1 MTAYRLDGLIV
12 ELLRSPVRANE
23 APYAIAALGRGDLL
37 GAKATSSLDEMLEGL
52 PGVEVQSRFNDAV
65 GERVSIRGFGSRAT
79 FGVRGVRVMVDG
91 IPATLADGQ
100 STLDHLDLGS
110 LGRVE
115 ALRGPAS
122 TLWGSAAGGVLV
134 FESLRPPES
143 GVREDARLVA
153 GSDNYLRL
161 HSTTSGRSSNVG
173 WMVGGGL
180 TRGDGFRTNPV
191 DASTTYGESRKA
203 QLNTTLDYSGPRDRV
218 RATFNF
224 LDLAAENP
232 GSLGD
237 SAFRAASREARRFNV
252 IQNTRKDVRQAQAGL
267 GWTRDLGSGRS
278 LDVSAYGIRR
288 ELDNPIPTAVIDL
301 DRWAGGVT
309 TELRQEHA
317 LGDRRTIR
325 WSAGAQVDLQR
336 DDRRTFDNDG
346 GAPGTPALDQ
356 LERVRGLAT
365 YGTALIELS
374 DRWILSGGL
383 RYDRTRFAV
392 DDRATGNGD
401 DSGERTMDALSP
413 SIGARFEADRAFSL
427 YGNLSTSFVT
437 PTTTELANRADGQ
450 GGFNA
455 DVDPTRAL
463 SAEVGARG
471 WIGARAAYQV
481 AAYRT
486 WISDELIPFEVPSQ
500 PGRNFFRN
508 AGSSRYYGFESL
520 LHVRLSPVFSGRAT
534 YTYLNGSYASFV
546 TETDDYSGNDIPG
559 AAPHRFDL
567 VLRAESSLGFV
578 ETHTEAAAAITANDA
593 NTGSVDGYTLVDLR
607 AGLTTARA
615 RLGSAS
621 LLPFAGVTNVFD
633 RLYSSAVAVNA
644 FGQRYFEPGPG
655 RRFYVGVTAGL
666 ASGRD

>member
-1 MTAYRLDGLIV
+1 LDGLIV
-12 ELLRSPVRANE
+12 ELLRSPIRANE
-23 APYAIAALGRGDLL
+23 APYAIAALGRGDLM

-65 GERVSIRGFGSRAT
+65 GERISIRGFGSRAT

-143 GVREDARLVA
+143 GLREDARVVF
-153 GSDNYLRL
+153 GSDGYLRL
-161 HSTTSGRSSNVG
+161 HSTTSGRAASNLG

-180 TRGDGFRTNPV
+180 SQGDGFRTNPV
-191 DASTTYGESRKA
+191 DANTTYGESRKA
-203 QLNTTLDYSGPRDRV
+203 QLNTTLSYAADQNRV

-232 GSLGD
+232 GSMGD
-237 SAFRAASREARRFNV
+237 SAFRSESREARRFNV
-252 IQNTRKDVRQAQAGL
+252 IQNTRKDVRQAQLGL
-267 GWTRDLGSGRS
+267 GWTRDLGNGRS
-278 LDVSAYGIRR
+278 FDVSAYGIRR

-301 DRWAGGVT
+301 DRWAGGLT
-309 TELRQEHA
+309 TEFRQEHG
-317 LGDRRTIR
+317 LDNGRTVR
-325 WSAGAQVDLQR
+325 WSAGAQLDVQR
-336 DDRRTFDNDG
+336 DDRQTFENDG
-346 GAPGTPALDQ
+346 GDPGAPALDQ

-374 DRWILSGGL
+374 DRWIVSGGL
-383 RYDRTRFAV
+383 RYDRTRFSV
-392 DDRATGNGD
+392 DDAATADGD
-401 DSGERTMDALSP
+401 DSGERVMDALSP

-471 WIGARAAYQV
+471 WIGSRAAYQLAV
-481 AAYRT
+481 YRT
-486 WISDELIPFEVPSQ
+486 WISDELVPFEVPSQ

-508 AGSSRYYGFESL
+508 AGSSRYYGLESL
-520 LHVRLSPVFSGRAT
+520 LHVRLNPVFSGRVT
-534 YTYLNGSYASFV
+534 YTYLNGTYESFA
-546 TETDDYSGNDIPG
+546 TETDDFSGNEIPG

-567 VLRAESSLGFV
+567 VLRAESSLGFI

-607 AGLTTARA
+607 AGLTTVRA

-621 LLPFAGVTNVFD
+621 LLPFVGVTNVFD

-666 ASGRD
+666 TSGND